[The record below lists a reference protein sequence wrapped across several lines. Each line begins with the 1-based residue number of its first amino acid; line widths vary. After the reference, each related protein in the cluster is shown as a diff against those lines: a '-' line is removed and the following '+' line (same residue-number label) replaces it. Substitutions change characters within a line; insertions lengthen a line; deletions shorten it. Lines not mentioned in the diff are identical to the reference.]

1 MSSAKRSP
9 LLMSLQSKTIVNGM
23 RRLFDFFS
31 LFCSIWNIEKSIS
44 MPFSIYTFAKPCPPS
59 LDENLFDL
67 KNIFDE
73 KND

>member
-1 MSSAKRSP
+1 
-9 LLMSLQSKTIVNGM
+9 M